1 MAYYPTQTDIRL
13 LHFNEKSIHVKIV
26 LLNESYKIISEMR
39 GQFISGSISMDVD
52 SDIRNTLTISLAI
65 TSESFNIGEDKQL
78 WINQFVRVY
87 IGYSAP
93 IINDIMW
100 YDKGIFVIT
109 DYNITQSISST
120 RVININFSDL
130 VCKLNGDVG
139 GSLEGLETIIY
150 QKDEHT
156 IRDAIIETLTDLSEF
171 TKYYVEDM
179 PKLIPYDLEF
189 GATDTV
195 WDILT
200 KLRDLYPGYEMFFD
214 IDGTFVCKKI
224 ATKDTDPV
232 VLDDSILKK
241 IIISE
246 SDNGELKDI
255 RNTSKVWGK
264 CLDTD
269 YFTEDVTYDANQN
282 TYTCKFTGVAVNEDG
297 SLPTSTK
304 FACKIPT
311 TNTKDAPKLAIQND
325 DKLVVTLPITDSLEE
340 NIKKDFF
347 IADASFVFRYR
358 RNSMYVLGQW
368 QIFAV
373 NKLRNTSPTEEE
385 KKQDKEKH
393 GCDDITYTI
402 IPDSPFAI
410 ERIGERLKTYA
421 GGEYDDIQAI
431 DDCITRAEYETWK
444 SAKVVYTT
452 SLESIY
458 IPWIQGNEKIIY
470 TLKSDNITRDWVI
483 VGLETSISSGIMT
496 MDIVEFEPLY
506 NFEVEE

>member
-1 MAYYPTQTDIRL
+1 M
-13 LHFNEKSIHVKIV
+13 
-26 LLNESYKIISEMR
+26 
-39 GQFISGSISMDVD
+39 
-52 SDIRNTLTISLAI
+52 
-65 TSESFNIGEDKQL
+65 
-78 WINQFVRVY
+78 
-87 IGYSAP
+87 
-93 IINDIMW
+93 
-100 YDKGIFVIT
+100 
-109 DYNITQSISST
+109 
-120 RVININFSDL
+120 
-130 VCKLNGDVG
+130 
-139 GSLEGLETIIY
+139 
-150 QKDEHT
+150 
-156 IRDAIIETLTDLSEF
+156 
-171 TKYYVEDM
+171 
-179 PKLIPYDLEF
+179 
-189 GATDTV
+189 
-195 WDILT
+195 
-200 KLRDLYPGYEMFFD
+200 
-214 IDGTFVCKKI
+214 
-224 ATKDTDPV
+224 
-232 VLDDSILKK
+232 
-241 IIISE
+241 
-246 SDNGELKDI
+246 
-255 RNTSKVWGK
+255 
-264 CLDTD
+264 
-269 YFTEDVTYDANQN
+269 
-282 TYTCKFTGVAVNEDG
+282 
-297 SLPTSTK
+297 
-304 FACKIPT
+304 
-311 TNTKDAPKLAIQND
+311 
-325 DKLVVTLPITDSLEE
+325 TLPITDSLEE
-340 NIKKDFF
+340 NVKKDFF

-458 IPWIQGNEKIIY
+458 IPWIQGNEKIRY